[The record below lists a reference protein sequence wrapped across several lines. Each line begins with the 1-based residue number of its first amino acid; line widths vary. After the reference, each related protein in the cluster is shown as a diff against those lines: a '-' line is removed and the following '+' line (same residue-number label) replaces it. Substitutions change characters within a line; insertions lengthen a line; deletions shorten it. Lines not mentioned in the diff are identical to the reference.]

1 MLPDFFAPVPNYIVL
16 RKLRWAAVTPHG
28 DLHVMTSTAT
38 RAADGPSWF
47 DSLLFVTLMSGPPR
61 FRGRD
66 PYASLTGAID
76 LVVIVHVAVWA
87 CGALWVLARLY
98 PSVLRR
104 GLVPAVNPSQAVGA
118 LFIASLMLAMPESP
132 GLLLTAYTLGQFA
145 VMLSF
150 TWVFT
155 HRFGAAACLR
165 HLFITVSLLA
175 VAIVTALVFAPELV
189 AGETAVETGIV
200 IGQTRI
206 VGGHLADLG
215 NVAVVGLVL
224 CLCGV
229 PPLRGPFFWVAL
241 SLFGGLLFA
250 SRTRS
255 SYVALMAFLVIGFT
269 QGRGLRVRQLLV
281 PLVALGFGL
290 FVIDAMTSMSEFLVR
305 SPESISTLS
314 DRIPLWQHLT
324 STVMREAPLTGL
336 GYYAASRVHATE
348 YNPGLGD
355 AHSAFFEVLVGGGLL
370 AAALYLVLCGVLIWF
385 SVRLLSLAR
394 DRPSAVAAVGL
405 LSAALMSGLTQGEAL
420 HAGPMGF
427 AFWSTTALLP
437 GLLREANR
445 ARKAAEPRPH
455 VRKSDL
461 RLRPA

>member
-1 MLPDFFAPVPNYIVL
+1 M
-16 RKLRWAAVTPHG
+16 
-28 DLHVMTSTAT
+28 
-38 RAADGPSWF
+38 
-47 DSLLFVTLMSGPPR
+47 
-61 FRGRD
+61 
-66 PYASLTGAID
+66 
-76 LVVIVHVAVWA
+76 
-87 CGALWVLARLY
+87 
-98 PSVLRR
+98 
-104 GLVPAVNPSQAVGA
+104 
-118 LFIASLMLAMPESP
+118 
-132 GLLLTAYTLGQFA
+132 
-145 VMLSF
+145 
-150 TWVFT
+150 
-155 HRFGAAACLR
+155 
-165 HLFITVSLLA
+165 
-175 VAIVTALVFAPELV
+175 FAPELV

-255 SYVALMAFLVIGFT
+255 SYVALMAFLVIGVT
-269 QGRGLRVRQLLV
+269 QGRVVASQTAPRAARRARVRLIRHRRDDV
-281 PLVALGFGL
+281 H
-290 FVIDAMTSMSEFLVR
+290 VR
-305 SPESISTLS
+305 VSGAEPGEYQHLS

-348 YNPGLGD
+348 YNAGLGD

-370 AAALYLVLCGVLIWF
+370 GAALYLVLCGVLIWF

-445 ARKAAEPRPH
+445 ARTAVAEPRPQ

-461 RLRPA
+461 RLRPATMMAWRDSRFRSFLFARLVASAGTPPDARRLRGGQARGDASWSSSDQMESARLPSHVRCWPIIADRPRFHFLPPLDGRWQSAPDLTSVPRPKARGGGSAMLGWIRLVRNAVRCWLGH

>member
-1 MLPDFFAPVPNYIVL
+1 
-16 RKLRWAAVTPHG
+16 
-28 DLHVMTSTAT
+28 MTSTAT
-38 RAADGPSWF
+38 PIADGPNWL
-47 DSLLFVTLMSGPPR
+47 DSLLFVALMSGPPK

-76 LVVIVHVAVWA
+76 LVVIVHVAVWV

-98 PSVLRR
+98 PAMLRR
-104 GLVPAVNPSQAVGA
+104 GIVPAVNPAQAVGA
-118 LFIASLMLAMPESP
+118 LFIASLMLSMLESP

-150 TWVFT
+150 TWLFT

-175 VAIVTALVFAPELV
+175 VAIVAALVLAPELV
-189 AGETAVETGIV
+189 AGDTAAETGVV

-206 VGGHLADLG
+206 IGGHLADLG

-224 CLCGV
+224 CLCSV
-229 PPLRGPFFWVAL
+229 PPLRGPLFWVAL

-255 SYVALMAFLVIGFT
+255 AYIALLAFLVIGFT
-269 QGRGLRVRQLLV
+269 QGRGLRVRQLIV
-281 PLVALGFGL
+281 PLAAVGFGL
-290 FVIDAMTSMSEFLVR
+290 FVKDAITSMSEFLVR

-336 GYYAASRVHATE
+336 GYHAASRVYATE
-348 YNPGLGD
+348 YNPGLGN

-370 AAALYLVLCGVLIWF
+370 GAALYLVLCGSLIWF
-385 SVRLLSLAR
+385 SVRLLSLTR

-405 LSAALMSGLTQGEAL
+405 LSAALLSGLTQAEAI
-420 HAGPMGF
+420 HAGPLGF

-445 ARKAAEPRPH
+445 ARKAADARPH
-455 VRKSDL
+455 AQKSNL